1 MPKTP
6 GHRRRRVCLFGTSA
20 DPPTGEGGHL
30 GIAAHLAAMDFDEVR
45 ILPVYRHMFGNKR
58 GKQAPFRVRVEM
70 CQLLFRDVPK
80 VVVSEA
86 ERICF
91 ERASEGLCDE
101 EKATIR
107 IGTADLLDMLT
118 KDEPDVDF
126 TLALGADT
134 FIDLASGKWRRTDDV
149 INLVGRRMIVFRRR
163 ESDAGGGNALERDRL
178 LRESIAK
185 WQPDNAHPSI
195 QLIQIPALS
204 DVSSSAVRRSTDEAE
219 LKAMLSSN
227 VLEYLQQNRMYSYS
241 FSSEHAE

>member
-30 GIAAHLAAMDFDEVR
+30 GIARHLAAMDFDEVR
-45 ILPVYRHMFGNKR
+45 VLPVYRHMFGNKR

-86 ERICF
+86 ERVCF
-91 ERASEGLCDE
+91 ERASEGLE
-101 EKATIR
+101 ETEKATIR

-118 KDEPDVDF
+118 KEEPEVDF

-149 INLVGRRMIVFRRR
+149 FNLVGRRMIVFRRK
-163 ESDAGGGNALERDRL
+163 ESDDGGTDALEGDRL

-185 WQPDNAHPSI
+185 WQQPNDTQPSI

-204 DVSSSAVRRSTDEAE
+204 DVSASAVRRSTDEAE

-227 VLEYLQQNRMYSYS
+227 VLEYLQQNRMYS
-241 FSSEHAE
+241 FSSEHVE